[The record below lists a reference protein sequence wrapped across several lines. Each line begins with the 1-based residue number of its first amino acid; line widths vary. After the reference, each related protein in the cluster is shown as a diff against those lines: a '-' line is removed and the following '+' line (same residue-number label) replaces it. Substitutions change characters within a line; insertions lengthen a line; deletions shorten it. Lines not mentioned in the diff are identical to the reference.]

1 MNTYLKGYSNLQII
15 EIKFNFEMND
25 SFGQIRNFIKGH
37 LSKMSELSV
46 LDPQSLFE
54 KGKMLADLQEFTA
67 TLRDLHQMASDGEN
81 EQRQALEKQM
91 REVEEKFNAV
101 RQNLRTEKPKLVAV
115 DEPAVTKKT
124 AKEQNGWIEVVKN
137 NKKRTPVASVVEV
150 KLVNH
155 EIVQGVFIKAYTIGM
170 PEQCHKLKGWWCY
183 CQDLDR
189 FCTSLNGEIIT
200 GTVTNIRHASKTP
213 KKFSEDRRSEAM
225 DWTKSNYYVPRDR
238 NPESRDVREF
248 TNKMKFVPAS
258 QEPKKFETY
267 CYRLGS
273 KDTLH
278 EDITSLKEEDYRL
291 FEDLSA
297 NFLLCWTAASQ
308 EMRRREAVGMM

>member
-1 MNTYLKGYSNLQII
+1 MDDAFS
-15 EIKFNFEMND
+15 
-25 SFGQIRNFIKGH
+25 QIRNIIRGH

-46 LDPQSLFE
+46 YDPQSLFE
-54 KGKMLADLQEFTA
+54 KGKMLADLQEITA
-67 TLRDLHQMASDGEN
+67 TLRELHQMANDGEN

-101 RQNLRTEKPKLVAV
+101 RQNLRTEKPKVV
-115 DEPAVTKKT
+115 IEEPTPVSTVVVSEQAIVKKT
-124 AKEQNGWIEVVKN
+124 KKEQNGWIEVVKSTKKKTPTAQN
-137 NKKRTPVASVVEV
+137 NEP

-155 EIVQGVFIKAYTIGM
+155 ELVQGVFIKAYTINN

-183 CQDLDR
+183 CPDIDR
-189 FCTSLNGEIIT
+189 FCTSLNGEIIV
-200 GTVTNIRHASKTP
+200 GTVTNIRHSSKTP

-258 QEPKKFETY
+258 QEPKKFEAY
-267 CYRLGS
+267 CYRIGS
-273 KDTLH
+273 KDTLQ
-278 EDITSLKEEDYRL
+278 EDVVKLQAEDYRL
-291 FEDLSA
+291 FADLTS
-297 NFLLCWTAASQ
+297 NFLLCWTVAAQ
-308 EMRRREAVGMM
+308 EMRRRESTGML

>member
-1 MNTYLKGYSNLQII
+1 
-15 EIKFNFEMND
+15 MND
-25 SFGQIRNFIKGH
+25 SFGQIRNLIKGH
-37 LSKMSELSV
+37 ISKMSELSV

-54 KGKMLADLQEFTA
+54 KGKMLADLQEITA
-67 TLRDLHQMASDGEN
+67 TLRDLHQMANEGEN

-101 RQNLRTEKPKLVAV
+101 RQNLRAEKPKTVVVEEPTQELVPV
-115 DEPAVTKKT
+115 VTKKT
-124 AKEQNGWIEVVKN
+124 PKEPNHGWIEVVKG
-137 NKKRTPVASVVEV
+137 NKKRAPVVPTVEP

-155 EIVQGVFIKAYTIGM
+155 ELVQGVFIKAYTISN

-183 CQDLDR
+183 CQESDR

-238 NPESRDVREF
+238 NPESRDLREF

-273 KDTLH
+273 KDTLQ
-278 EDITSLKEEDYRL
+278 EDVTSLKSEDYRL
-291 FEDLSA
+291 FEDLTT
-297 NFLLCWTAASQ
+297 NFLLCWTAAAQ
-308 EMRRREAVGMM
+308 EMRRRESTGML

>member
-1 MNTYLKGYSNLQII
+1 
-15 EIKFNFEMND
+15 MND
-25 SFGQIRNFIKGH
+25 SFGQIRNIIKGH

-54 KGKMLADLQEFTA
+54 KGKMLADLQEITA
-67 TLRDLHQMASDGEN
+67 TLRDLHQMASEGEN

-101 RQNLRTEKPKLVAV
+101 RQNLRTEKPKVVAV
-115 DEPAVTKKT
+115 EEPTPMPVQEPISAVTKKT
-124 AKEQNGWIEVVKN
+124 TKESNNGWIEVVKG
-137 NKKRTPVASVVEV
+137 NKKRTPVAQTAEL

-155 EIVQGVFIKAYTIGM
+155 ELVQGVFIKAYTISN
-170 PEQCHKLKGWWCY
+170 PELCHKLKGWWCY
-183 CQDLDR
+183 CPELDR

-267 CYRLGS
+267 CYRIGS
-273 KDTLH
+273 KDTLQA
-278 EDITSLKEEDYRL
+278 DVTSLKSEDYRL
-291 FEDLSA
+291 FEDLTS
-297 NFLLCWTAASQ
+297 NFLLCWTAAAQ
-308 EMRRREAVGMM
+308 EMRRREATGMM

>member
-1 MNTYLKGYSNLQII
+1 
-15 EIKFNFEMND
+15 MND
-25 SFGQIRNFIKGH
+25 LSGQIRNLIKGH

-46 LDPQSLFE
+46 YDPQSLFE
-54 KGKMLADLQEFTA
+54 KGKMLADLQEITA
-67 TLRDLHQMASDGEN
+67 TLRELHQIANDGEN
-81 EQRQALEKQM
+81 EQRQALERQM

-101 RQNLRTEKPKLVAV
+101 RQNLRTEKTKAPTEELPTQEIVPV
-115 DEPAVTKKT
+115 VTKK
-124 AKEQNGWIEVVKN
+124 ANKEPNGWIEVVKG
-137 NKKRTPVASVVEV
+137 NKKRTPATPVAEV

-155 EIVQGVFIKAYTIGM
+155 EIVQGVFIKAYTIGT

-183 CQDLDR
+183 CPDVDR

-273 KDTLH
+273 KDTLQ
-278 EDITSLKEEDYRL
+278 EDVVKLQAEDYRL
-291 FEDLSA
+291 FEDLTS
-297 NFLLCWTAASQ
+297 NFLLCWTVAAQ
-308 EMRRREAVGMM
+308 EMRRREATGMM